1 MKSEV
6 PSAMKLAVLY
16 ARVSSREQEREG
28 FSIPAQLKLN
38 REYALKHDLKIVR
51 EFVDV
56 ETAKTTGRKQFGEM
70 LHFFQKHPNCR
81 AVIVEKTDRLYRNL
95 KDRVTIEDLEIEI
108 HLPKEGQVIS
118 KNSRSQEKLIHDIHI
133 VLARNYIEN
142 LREEVRKGM
151 KEKAAQ
157 GVYPGRA
164 PLGYRNNQLQR
175 NIEIHPENAEV
186 VKRIFGLYANGD
198 CSLADLRQII
208 RTETGKVIAK
218 SHIHDGI
225 LRNPFYLGFFTWDGE
240 QHKGNHPAIISP
252 ALFQRVQQ
260 VLEGHNKPKYQKHD
274 FAFGGLLTCAYDDC
288 MVTAEFKKQKYTY
301 YRCTGYKGKCDLPRM
316 TEAELGNRLGAI
328 LKNIHI
334 PDEALAQIIGALG
347 ESQTRMQ
354 TATKEQRQ
362 KLQQRL
368 SAVRQR
374 IDQAYIDKLDGKISE
389 DFWQRKNAEWQQ
401 EEQQILFAIQGL
413 EQASPDVLLTAKRTL
428 ELANKAYFL
437 YLTQSP
443 TEQGKLLKNVLLN
456 CRVDGATLYPTYRK
470 PFDIIFHRAKNQEW
484 SGREDL
490 NLRPPGPEPG
500 ALPG

>member
-1 MKSEV
+1 MKKGV
-6 PSAMKLAVLY
+6 IY

-28 FSIPAQLKLN
+28 FSIPAQIKLN
-38 REYALKHDLKIVR
+38 KDCSLKREIKIVR

-56 ETAKTTGRKQFGEM
+56 ETAKCTGRKQFDEM
-70 LHFFQKHPNCR
+70 VRFFQKHPDCR
-81 AVIVEKTDRLYRNL
+81 IVIVEKTDRLYRNFR
-95 KDRVTIEDLEIEI
+95 DYVTLEDLGVEI
-108 HLPKEGQVIS
+108 HLAKEGQVLNKDS
-118 KNSRSQEKLIHDIHI
+118 KSQAKLMHGFQ
-133 VLARNYIEN
+133 VLMARNYIEN

-186 VKRIFGLYANGD
+186 VKRIFELYANGN
-198 CSLADLRQII
+198 CALAELRQII
-208 RTETGKVIAK
+208 RTETGKAIAK

-240 QHKGNHPAIISP
+240 QHKGTHPAIISP
-252 ALFQRVQQ
+252 ALFQRVQD
-260 VLEGHNKPKYQKHD
+260 VLYGHNKPKYQKHD

-316 TEAELGNRLGAI
+316 TEAELGKRLGDV

-334 PDEALAQIIGALG
+334 PDEALAQIEKRMNEGHTSS
-347 ESQTRMQ
+347 ESAKKQ
-354 TATKEQRQ
+354 QRQ
-362 KLQQRL
+362 KLEQRL

-374 IDQAYIDKLDGKISE
+374 IDQSYMDKLDGKIPE

-401 EEQQILFAIQGL
+401 EEQQILFVMQGL
-413 EQASPDVLLTAKRTL
+413 EQSSSDTLFTAKRTL
-428 ELANKAYFL
+428 ELANQAYFL
-437 YLTQSP
+437 YLTQNP
-443 TEQGKLLKNVLLN
+443 AEQGKLLKKVLLN
-456 CRVDGATLYPTYRK
+456 CRVDGASLYPIYRK
-470 PFDIIFHRAKNQEW
+470 PFDIIFQRAKNQEW